1 MLLNPVHMEFKEMP
15 LEAKADETFFDLVV
29 KGAKVFSNGQP
40 KTVERVSIY
49 ASMPLTPEDP
59 KEIRLYASFS
69 RAKPKY
75 LSVTLTYDKDQQ
87 IPEWGLYNLI
97 ATVASS
103 RYVLR
108 ARQNIAGWSP
118 EKFLE
123 EEPARIRIDS
133 PLDWGFADVDLP
145 KSANWIDTDQLCDF
159 LGRLGLRYSR
169 GENLRVK
176 SLKLSRTET
185 TSILS
190 AYNFLIKSGFNVEL
204 STGSYPEVTV
214 KNEHDKQS
222 VSYSICSM
230 LGISK
235 GMADS
240 IQWLTEKQ
248 LSFSGHQKPYV
259 LYERYSELKNK
270 GMKIDYD

>member
-1 MLLNPVHMEFKEMP
+1 MP

-29 KGAKVFSNGQP
+29 KGSKAFSNGKPQ
-40 KTVERVSIY
+40 TVERVSIY
-49 ASMPLTPEDP
+49 ASMPLTPKEP
-59 KEIRLYASFS
+59 KEIRLYAAFS

-87 IPEWGLYNLI
+87 IPEWGLYNVI
-97 ATVASS
+97 STVASS
-103 RYVLR
+103 RYKLT
-108 ARQNIAGWSP
+108 ARQNTAGWAP

-133 PLDWGFADVDLP
+133 PLDLGFADVDLP
-145 KSANWIDTDQLCDF
+145 KSANWIDANQLCDF

-176 SLKLSRTET
+176 SLKLSRTEIS
-185 TSILS
+185 SIFS
-190 AYNFLIKSGFNVEL
+190 AYKFLIKSGFNVEL
-204 STGSYPEVTV
+204 STGSCPEVTV

-222 VSYSICSM
+222 VSYSIHSM
-230 LGISK
+230 FGVSK
-235 GMADS
+235 SLADS

-259 LYERYSELKNK
+259 LYERFSELKNK